1 MLVYNIDRFY
11 HQPYMDNFDTRLFDI
26 NIENIDSIENYGIIN
41 FDKYIFNL
49 FLDSKYVS
57 NFRYDYTEHDIL
69 INTDLAI
76 YLYSRGQHIDLCL
89 SRFLGVD
96 LERASELIKDDTF
109 FTFFST
115 HLE

>member
-1 MLVYNIDRFY
+1 ME
-11 HQPYMDNFDTRLFDI
+11 NFDTRLFDI
-26 NIENIDSIENYGIIN
+26 NIENIDSIENCGIIN
-41 FDKYIFNL
+41 FDKYILNL

-57 NFRYDYTEHDIL
+57 YDYTEHDIL

-76 YLYSRGQHIDLCL
+76 YLYSRGQNIDLCL
-89 SRFLGVD
+89 SRFLLVD

-109 FTFFST
+109 FTFLST